1 MFSLG
6 TKRQDESSAKVQVK
20 SIQSIQQETAKVIDM
35 LKATTE
41 NAVVLTDEGGPHQI
55 SPEQRRFMAYTS
67 DGRLFISQSHV
78 TMQATFEFAGKMS
91 VLGKKVERVVTT
103 LEAIEELYKQGAG
116 SKRTIADIRSTEFK
130 SEGVNL
136 ISNAAKEG
144 ASDIHIRVNKKRTE
158 ILYRINGDLIY
169 QREEIAEYGEKL
181 CTTLYQALSDTSDT
195 NFKIKERQDARIGD
209 KDKLP
214 PGINGVRIATT
225 PTDQGFLMVMRLLTD
240 NNAPTLEALGWGK
253 NHAHQLNF
261 MKSRPYGMNIIC
273 GPTGSGKS
281 TTLQRTLR
289 DKIDENEGRIH
300 VMTVEDP
307 VEYPIPGAV
316 QTSVTN
322 ASTSEERKRKFED
335 AIRASLRLDPDVIM
349 IGELRDLSS
358 AELAFHAALTGH
370 QVWATLHAN
379 NPIGILD
386 RLISMGLDRYLIADP
401 NNLTGLISQNL
412 VKVLCNHCKIPYQ
425 DAISRDLVSPGI
437 RRRVESVCKNIP
449 QIHIRGDGCK
459 HCKNTGV
466 SGRTAVVEI
475 LVPDQTFMDHYLKQE
490 KQLAISYW
498 RDKQD
503 GRTITQHVIEKIDMG
518 IVDPSMAESVV
529 GPLNFDLI
537 AKDFSLGMTE
547 VEDAARP

>member
-1 MFSLG
+1 MFSIG
-6 TKRQDESSAKVQVK
+6 TKKQDETPVKVQATP
-20 SIQSIQQETAKVIDM
+20 IQLIQPETAKVIDM
-35 LKATTE
+35 VKTNTDNVL
-41 NAVVLTDEGGPHQI
+41 VLTDDGGPHQI
-55 SPEQRRFMAYTS
+55 PAEQRRYMAYTS
-67 DGRLFISQSHV
+67 DGRLFVSQSHV
-78 TMQATFEFAGKMS
+78 TMQATFEFAGKMT

-103 LEAIEELYKQGAG
+103 LEVIEALYKQGAG
-116 SKRTIADIRSTEFK
+116 TKKTIADIRSTEFK
-130 SEGVNL
+130 SEGVDL
-136 ISNAAKEG
+136 INDAANAG
-144 ASDIHIRVNKKRTE
+144 ASDIHIRVSKKRTE

-169 QREEIAEYGEKL
+169 QREAIAEYGEKL

-214 PGINGVRIATT
+214 TGINGVRIATT

-253 NHAHQLNF
+253 THAHQLNF

-322 ASTSEERKRKFED
+322 ASSSEERKRKFED

-425 DAISRDLVSPGI
+425 EAIDRDLVSPGI

-449 QIHIRGDGCK
+449 QIHIRGDGCDQ
-459 HCKNTGV
+459 CKNTGV

-503 GRTITQHVIEKIDMG
+503 GRTITQHVIEKIDLG
-518 IVDPSMAESVV
+518 IVDPSMAEAVV